1 MKKRILV
8 CIRHEMMQ
16 HWFKWDINNVCWTLC
31 IKKSISAAMFERSE
45 ESPWT
50 VRVDYSAGAWL
61 KAFWN
66 PVHPIFISWCLQIK
80 DNPHLRRQTCMWL
93 EQQCMLGDVDALEEL
108 LDIIKLHMHSIFN
121 FHSLHFKETELEWF
135 QHWFVARKDFINCR
149 LAILGRRRDLFCH
162 IAQCTFFP
170 ILK

>member
-66 PVHPIFISWCLQIK
+66 PVHPHFYFMMFADKRQPAFALPNIHVTGTAVHAGRCRCSWRTLRYQQTTHAFNISFPFFALQGNWARMI
-80 DNPHLRRQTCMWL
+80 P
-93 EQQCMLGDVDALEEL
+93 ALICSKERLYQL
-108 LDIIKLHMHSIFN
+108 LIGYF
-121 FHSLHFKETELEWF
+121 
-135 QHWFVARKDFINCR
+135 R
-149 LAILGRRRDLFCH
+149 
-162 IAQCTFFP
+162 
-170 ILK
+170 